1 MNDMTPYKPRSRPNP
16 YLGHV
21 INAGKWAWKN
31 REWLHKQYKKYAPSK
46 SKAARAPDAPG
57 GRGKASARTGP
68 GGTSKFKRAWNKLDI
83 FRSVPSINHTHLDLH
98 TPLEFTLRAGLADED
113 SYHVFCAPLEVTTL
127 EPLKHQGF
135 TITDQLFDRSKALF
149 PDSVARGYPCNQL
162 LALYNNF
169 AVKSAEVKVDCRLVV
184 RTPGGALQG
193 ASPAA
198 TWDQAGQVTIPVNLA
213 LLRVTKSELDYL
225 INSLPTI
232 LKSND
237 EGPESFD
244 GGELSNFDRVLRE
257 QFGVCPLTLGS
268 HRREGLISTT
278 WKASVADSCKE
289 SDIIE
294 DISDSYKGTAQTPP
308 NPKPSNGHLGVTS
321 SDPAHPATIVVH
333 PPDTHFMVILGW
345 LSPMALGEN
354 LTAGPSTREVQVVM
368 DCHIRQY
375 IALGDVVETKA
386 GISSGGSIITRI

>member
-1 MNDMTPYKPRSRPNP
+1 MNYSTPSRIKRYRSPYSTPSRPKRRYQP
-16 YLGHV
+16 PGLRG
-21 INAGKWAWKN
+21 
-31 REWLHKQYKKYAPSK
+31 S
-46 SKAARAPDAPG
+46 RAPDAPG

>member
-1 MNDMTPYKPRSRPNP
+1 MNYSTPSRIKRYRSPYSTPSRPKRRYQP
-16 YLGHV
+16 PGLRG
-21 INAGKWAWKN
+21 
-31 REWLHKQYKKYAPSK
+31 S
-46 SKAARAPDAPG
+46 RAPDTPG
-57 GRGKASARTGP
+57 GRGRASARTGP

-98 TPLEFTLRAGLADED
+98 TPVEFTLRAGLADED

-135 TITDQLFDRSKALF
+135 TITDELFDRSQALF
-149 PDSVARGYPCNQL
+149 PDVVARGYPCNQL

-169 AVKSAEVKVDCRLVV
+169 AVKSAEVKVDCRVV
-184 RTPGGALQG
+184 ERIPGGALQG

-232 LKSND
+232 LKSGD
-237 EGPESFD
+237 TGPESFD

-289 SDIIE
+289 TDIIE
-294 DISDSYKGTAQTPP
+294 DISDSYKGTATVPP

-321 SDPAHPATIVVH
+321 SDPAKPATIVVN

-354 LTAGPSTREVQVVM
+354 LVAGPSTREIQVVM

-386 GISSGGSIITRI
+386 GISSGGNIITRI